1 MRYCLGK
8 IEVIT
13 QLATFIHQI
22 LINSISIKIQICQN
36 QKNEPYRRELKQ
48 NKCLYLRTNLCY
60 ARGHTCVC
68 MMGKGGLSTKK
79 SNLTKIKN
87 TILEQQKQMIREIL
101 KSLPLMWNWKL
112 CLQLLNY
119 ELSISRGGLSISIA
133 WIIIESV
140 C

>member
-48 NKCLYLRTNLCY
+48 NKCLYLRTNLCN
-60 ARGHTCVC
+60 ARTHTCAC
-68 MMGKGGLSTKK
+68 MMGEAGKGGVIYKEKQFNKNKK
-79 SNLTKIKN
+79 YDIGTGETNDTGN
-87 TILEQQKQMIREIL
+87 T
-101 KSLPLMWNWKL
+101 
-112 CLQLLNY
+112 
-119 ELSISRGGLSISIA
+119 
-133 WIIIESV
+133 
-140 C
+140 